1 MSALHK
7 SAIYLLI
14 LTLAAAPLAN
24 SVASCEGRM
33 ANDASAGMMMPEAHR
48 AGVVFVDD
56 LSIDDDPSIDVHSE
70 QAETAGDSSSMG
82 CCDTCIAICA
92 VAGGLSIAGAS
103 AMVDLARNGQDPLST
118 TSVDPRQDPHSRSLF
133 RPPISYI

>member
-24 SVASCEGRM
+24 SVASCEGQM
-33 ANDASAGMMMPEAHR
+33 ANDASAGMMMPEAHHAR
-48 AGVVFVDD
+48 VVF
-56 LSIDDDPSIDVHSE
+56 IDDFSTDVHSE
-70 QAETAGDSSSMG
+70 QVETAGDSSPMD

-92 VAGGLSIAGAS
+92 VAGGLSIASAS
-103 AMVDLARNGQDPLST
+103 AMVDLAPNGHDRLST

-133 RPPISYI
+133 RPPISHI